1 MTNLENKLM
10 DKYKYPGGNDMKF
23 QKKIS
28 LKKEFKYPY
37 VVPKITITSM
47 DKKNKLCKKEGFT
60 LSPHQ
65 EFVKNFIHPNTPYNG
80 ILLYHGMGSG
90 KTCTTIGVSEQFRN
104 IHKYNPSFK
113 KIWVL
118 ASEAVQDNFR
128 LQLFDPDKLTKKNG
142 VWTLESCVGPN
153 LLQELQNHDLQNMT
167 KDMVANKIYKNID
180 EHYQFLGY
188 EKFANEIQN
197 IIRNITTSDEKKKRK
212 AIKQKLNKE
221 YGNSLL
227 IIDEAHNI
235 RIKGNDTEKKKT
247 AQAIQ
252 VLTTNVKHNKILLL
266 TGTPMYNDSQEIIF
280 LLNLL
285 RSNDGISPIKP
296 SEIFDKDGNLLV
308 IDGEEVGKQNLMM
321 KANGYVS
328 FVRGENPYRFPF
340 KIYPND
346 YDSPSSIGKF
356 KYPEYQHD
364 GKNITQ
370 PITFLDLYISPMS
383 EFQKMGYE
391 YFRQKSHK
399 SIKASEEQHEEQP
412 EEPLDE
418 TAFSSGY
425 TKHQNALYSLNICY
439 PGEKEGQFLNGITG
453 LSSIVSQGQ
462 NDKFTYIDKENN
474 IFDYEKIGN
483 YSAKIKTIL
492 DLIIKSDGIILI
504 YSQYKSAGLLPIA
517 LALEEI
523 GMNRINSKDN
533 LFANRNNKSINLR
546 YSMITGDKKYS
557 KNNSQE
563 IKVINNNK
571 NSNGDL
577 CKVVLISQAGSEGI
591 DFKNLRQVHILEPW
605 HNLNRIDQI
614 VGRAIRDCSHKDLPL
629 SKRNCQIFMH
639 GSYIDENE
647 EPIDMFY
654 YRRSEKKAM
663 KIGLV
668 QKVLKSI
675 SVDCIIN
682 EKQKQFSNLKEKIP
696 IMELATKDVIKKF
709 PVKDKPYSLVC
720 DYQKDCDYKCLNTIT
735 PGVDIEDKSTYSYLH
750 TKNNQLVDKIK
761 KLFLKKH
768 VYRFEEIVDIFELN
782 ENDLEQV
789 YSTLTHL
796 VKNNT
801 EIVFDKYGKK
811 GNIMNVKNLYIFQPL
826 EFGDSYTSL
835 YDKMRPL
842 KHKPSRIN
850 VTSKAPKNF
859 ENKYA
864 LMNKP
869 HTINASADNDKL
881 QVNKSEQLLIS
892 MKSMYE
898 TGLVISEKDKTK
910 GFYENYSRVI
920 EKLNELSPK
929 IKITTTQKKQWLIQH
944 LIETIPFKKELSFVN
959 YLLKRQEEDE
969 FASSIKAFYKKH
981 FIFSFLNGEI
991 LFLVDVAD
999 NKAEIGDKVHLYD
1012 SHVKLYYKPD
1022 DEDDFRILKTSE
1034 KMEGQKRITSIL
1046 KQIRVDK
1053 SKISNVLVF
1062 VGFNEKDKEEPIQ
1075 LKIKEI
1081 ESNYRSKKIRGRIV
1095 KKNELPKT
1103 LIPKIDKIIGEKT
1116 IGSNK
1121 TKKFSQEQ
1129 LTVGLGI
1136 LSNYFTNKDKIIY
1149 INKLQF
1155 AENNIREL

>member
-1 MTNLENKLM
+1 MSNFENKLI
-10 DKYKYPGGNDMKF
+10 DKYKYPRGNDTKF

-28 LKKEFKYPY
+28 LKKEFMFPY
-37 VVPKITITSM
+37 VVPKITISSM
-47 DKKNKLCKKEGFT
+47 DKKNKLCQTGDFI

-65 EFVKNFIHPNTPYNG
+65 EFVKNFINPNTPYNG
-80 ILLYHGMGSG
+80 ILLYHGMGTG
-90 KTCTTIGVSEQFRN
+90 KTCTAIGVSEQFRN

-118 ASEAVQDNFR
+118 ASEAVQDNFK
-128 LQLFDPDKLTKKNG
+128 LQLFDPDKLIKKNG

-180 EHYQFLGY
+180 DHYQFLGY
-188 EKFANEIQN
+188 EKFANLIQN
-197 IIRNITTSDEKKKRK
+197 IILNITTSDEKKKKK
-212 AIKQKLNKE
+212 AIKEKLNKE
-221 YGNSLL
+221 FGNSLL

-235 RIKGNDTEKKKT
+235 RIKGNDAEKKKT
-247 AQAIQ
+247 AKAMQI
-252 VLTTNVKHNKILLL
+252 LTTNVKRNKILLL
-266 TGTPMYNDSQEIIF
+266 TGTPMYHDSREIIF

-285 RSNDGISPIKP
+285 RSNDGISAIKS
-296 SEIFDKDGNLLV
+296 SEIFDKDGVLLV
-308 IDGEEVGKQNLMM
+308 TNGEEIGKQNLMM
-321 KANGYVS
+321 NANGYVS

-346 YDSPSSIGKF
+346 YDSLSSIKKF
-356 KYPEYQHD
+356 KYPQYQHD
-364 GKNITQ
+364 GIPITQ
-370 PITFLDLYISPMS
+370 PIAFLDLYLSTMS
-383 EFQKMGYE
+383 EFQKNGYE
-391 YFRQKSHK
+391 YFRKKSHK
-399 SIKASEEQHEEQP
+399 TIKASEEQP
-412 EEPLDE
+412 EEPQDE
-418 TAFSSGY
+418 AAFSSGY
-425 TKHQNALYSLNICY
+425 TKYQNAIYSLNICY
-439 PGEKEGQFLNGITG
+439 PGEKEGQFLNGQTG
-453 LSSIVSQGQ
+453 LSSIVSQDQ
-462 NDKFTYIDKENN
+462 NYKFTYTDKDKH
-474 IFDYEKIGN
+474 IFDYEQIGK
-483 YSAKIKTIL
+483 YSAKIKNIL
-492 DLIIKSDGIILI
+492 DSIINSDGIVLI

-523 GMNRINSKDN
+523 GMSRINSKNN
-533 LFANRNNKSINLR
+533 LFANRNNNGLDFRKK
-546 YSMITGDKKYS
+546 YSMITGDAHYS

-563 IKVINNNK
+563 IKIINKNE

-577 CKVVLISQAGSEGI
+577 CKVVLITQAGSEGI

-614 VGRAIRDCSHKDLPL
+614 VGRAIRNCSHKDLPL
-629 SKRNCQIFMH
+629 SKRNCQVFMH

-647 EPIDMFY
+647 ETIDMFY
-654 YRRSEKKAM
+654 YRRSEKNAM

-668 QKVLKSI
+668 QKILKSI
-675 SVDCIIN
+675 SVDCIVH
-682 EKQKQFSNLKEKIP
+682 EKQKKFSNLKEKIP
-696 IMELATKDVIKKF
+696 KIELSTKDIIKKF

-735 PGVDIEDKSTYSYLH
+735 PGVNFEDKSTYSYLH
-750 TKNNQLVDKIK
+750 TKNNQLLDKIK

-768 VYRFEEIVDIFELN
+768 VYRFEEIMDIFELN
-782 ENDLEQV
+782 ENDAEQV

-842 KHKPSRIN
+842 KHKPARIN

-864 LMNKP
+864 LMNKSRN
-869 HTINASADNDKL
+869 INASADNDKL
-881 QVNKSEQLLIS
+881 QVNSAEQLLIS

-898 TGLVISEKDKTK
+898 TGLAISKKDKVK
-910 GFYENYSRVI
+910 DFYEIYSQLI
-920 EKLNELSPK
+920 ERLNELSPK
-929 IKITTTQKKQWLIQH
+929 IKITATQKKQWLIQH

-959 YLLKRQEEDE
+959 YLFKRQEEDE
-969 FASSIKAFYKKH
+969 FASSIKVFYKKH
-981 FIFSFLNGEI
+981 FIFTFLNGEI
-991 LFLVDVAD
+991 LFLVNVAD

-1022 DEDDFRILKTSE
+1022 DEDDFRTLTTSE
-1034 KMEGQKRITSIL
+1034 KMDGQKRIISIL

-1053 SKISNVLVF
+1053 SKMSNVLIF
-1062 VGFNEKDKEEPIQ
+1062 VGYNEKDKEEPIQ

-1103 LIPKIDKIIGEKT
+1103 LIPKINKIIGEKV
-1116 IGSNK
+1116 IDSNLK

-1129 LTVGLGI
+1129 LTVALGI
-1136 LSNYFTNKDKIIY
+1136 LSKYFTNKDKIIY